1 MNKIGAWVVAASLGV
16 VLLTAAACPGNG
28 GTSVTGTVNDISG
41 PPLAERLGCKNG
53 TWSITVDP
61 DGQRGKSIEE
71 RAKLR
76 KQVCVS
82 AEQAK
87 KYVPGSRYP

>member
-1 MNKIGAWVVAASLGV
+1 MSKIGVQVLAASLGV
-16 VLLTAAACPGNG
+16 VLLTAAACPGDG
-28 GTSVTGTVNDISG
+28 GTSITGTVNDISG

-61 DGQRGKSIEE
+61 DGHKDKSIEE

-76 KQVCVS
+76 KQVCVT
-82 AEQAK
+82 AQQAS